1 MARKTTDTVPSADS
15 TADQTPAPRWVT
27 SIHDRVVF
35 GEYDL
40 VFPVL
45 VGDSFPAEAA
55 ESLVALLPAEYFLA

>member
-1 MARKTTDTVPSADS
+1 MAKKTTDTDHSPDS
-15 TADQTPAPRWVT
+15 NADQTPAPRWVT

-55 ESLVALLPAEYFLA
+55 ESLVALLPDEYFFA